1 MLGHAYITASI
12 GTGLVACLLASAAP
26 DARAEDAA
34 FCVVCKGPDQT
45 YRCRVNGDLGS
56 RSDALKLYCVVRTA
70 KEGGH
75 ASCSARDDIAGCNG
89 TEKTYSYDLPNIPS
103 GLAENPRVKK
113 LRDQMAREN
122 KKFRQDDE
130 PSKSLVG
137 ISRRGI
143 RNLRAS
149 LGREDEKERSSP
161 PQSSSLPQQDPLP
174 ELPTQT
180 PAPLPLSTAPDP
192 SVQSADLPPGSA
204 APPPKRRN
212 RVGRGAQNVGS
223 FTRKTYRC
231 VRSLFRNCGSEA
243 E

>member
-1 MLGHAYITASI
+1 MRAHASI
-12 GTGLVACLLASAAP
+12 IASVGTGLLAGLFASAVP

-34 FCVVCKGPDQT
+34 FCVTCKGPDQT

-56 RSDALKLYCVVRTA
+56 QSDALKLYCVVRTA

-75 ASCSARDDIAGCNG
+75 ASCSARDDLAGCNG
-89 TEKTYSYDLPNIPS
+89 AEKTFSYDVPSIPS
-103 GLAENPRVKK
+103 DLAQDPRVKK

-137 ISRRGI
+137 VSRRGI

-149 LGREDEKERSSP
+149 LGGGEDEEQSPP
-161 PQSSSLPQQDPLP
+161 PQSTTLPQDPLP
-174 ELPTQT
+174 ELPAQSS
-180 PAPLPLSTAPDP
+180 PPLPLSAVTEP
-192 SVQSADLPPGSA
+192 SLQSAGIPLESA
-204 APPPKRRN
+204 TPPPERRN
-212 RVGRGAQNVGS
+212 RVGS
-223 FTRKTYRC
+223 FTRNTYRC
-231 VRSLFRNCGSEA
+231 MRSLFRNCGSDA